1 MNMPNFFVLK
11 APRSRWLMAL
21 VVGGLL
27 LVMLAWGWRAPLVDG
42 ITLQAQPLVRSVQFS
57 ARVAALARVDVG
69 STLTARVLQVLV
81 REGDRVRA
89 GDALVQ
95 LEADEWLA
103 ALRQAQAAQAQ
114 ASARLQGLRS
124 TGRSQAQAVLAQAQA
139 GVAAASADMARTQQ
153 LVSQGFLSPARL
165 DESSRALT
173 VAQALQASATA
184 QWQANAESSHE
195 TGTDLAQALAQLEQ
209 ARAATQSA
217 QARLAQTVLR
227 APADALVLTRLAEPG
242 QIVQPGRAL
251 LTLALVGATQIKA
264 QVDERFLA
272 QLRPGQPAAVVADAF
287 ADQRLAAHVLSI
299 APAVDAQRGAV
310 EVTLALDGDAPA
322 FLREDMTLSVEV
334 ETARRAAVL
343 AVPLAALRAPAGASV
358 HADEA
363 EVLLAQDG
371 RATLRRVRLGVRN
384 LQAAEVSEGLRAGDV
399 VLLGSTLQPGARVR
413 VRPVAAAA
421 VHATPA
427 DQTGQAG
434 AAGAAL
440 GNTMGR

>member
-1 MNMPNFFVLK
+1 MNMPNFLALN
-11 APRSRWLMAL
+11 APRSRWLVAL
-21 VVGGLL
+21 VVGVLL

-42 ITLQAQPLVRSVQFS
+42 FTLQAQPLVRSVQFS

-69 STLTARVLQVLV
+69 STLTARVQQVLV
-81 REGDRVRA
+81 REGVRVRA

-95 LEADEWLA
+95 LEADEWQA

-114 ASARLQGLRS
+114 ASARLLGLRS
-124 TGRSQAQAVLAQAQA
+124 TGRSQAQAVLDQAHAGLQA
-139 GVAAASADMARTQQ
+139 ARADMTRTEQ

-165 DESSRALT
+165 DESRRALA

-184 QWQANAESSHE
+184 QWQANAGRNHES
-195 TGTDLAQALAQLEQ
+195 GTDLVQAQAQLEQ
-209 ARAATQSA
+209 ARAATQAA

-227 APADALVLTRLAEPG
+227 APTDALVLTRLAEPG

-251 LTLALVGATQIKA
+251 LTLALAGVTQLKA

-272 QLRPGQPAAVVADAF
+272 QLQPGQPAVVVADAF
-287 ADQRLAAHVLSI
+287 ADRRLAAHVQVI
-299 APAVDAQRGAV
+299 APVVDAQRGAV
-310 EVTLALDGDAPA
+310 EVTLALNGDAPA

-334 ETARRAAVL
+334 ETARRASALVL
-343 AVPLAALRAPAGASV
+343 PLAALRPPAGGSV

-363 EVLLAQDG
+363 EVLLVQAG
-371 RATLRRVRLGVRN
+371 RASLRRVRLGVRN
-384 LQAAEVSEGLRAGDV
+384 LQAAEVLDGLSAGDV

-413 VRPVAAAA
+413 VRPVAAA
-421 VHATPA
+421 VHATTA

-440 GNTMGR
+440 GNAMGR